1 MLKTRNGRNERRR
14 EGQSLSLPIM
24 PPKLRKMAFLQ
35 SGHLL
40 LKIFLN
46 KFRPKSPR
54 LAGKGSIFYFDIFP
68 MQFVAVVGVWFAAAN
83 IQYMEHPP
91 FSLKWVQAGF
101 FLFPCVKEAL
111 DGQSAAAD
119 SLNTAWFGVT
129 TTIAKKTIAAAFR
142 RWYEGCKKCTK
153 IEKNYVEKSQKIKQ
167 TVKLRILF
175 LFHLS
180 GLESNTPR
188 IAQNKNQ
195 V

>member
-68 MQFVAVVGVWFAAAN
+68 MQFVSGVGVWFAAAN

-119 SLNTAWFGVT
+119 SLNTACLVRGHHYNRQKNHRRRFSAVVRGLQKVYKDREELCGEKLENK
-129 TTIAKKTIAAAFR
+129 ADCKTSHSFFISSFR
-142 RWYEGCKKCTK
+142 
-153 IEKNYVEKSQKIKQ
+153 
-167 TVKLRILF
+167 
-175 LFHLS
+175 
-180 GLESNTPR
+180 
-188 IAQNKNQ
+188 A
-195 V
+195 

>member
-14 EGQSLSLPIM
+14 EGQSLSLPII

-46 KFRPKSPR
+46 KFRPKRPR

-68 MQFVAVVGVWFAAAN
+68 MQCVAAVGVWFAAAN
-83 IQYMEHPP
+83 IQYMKRTP

-101 FLFPCVKEAL
+101 FLFPCVKEAHGWAKCCS
-111 DGQSAAAD
+111 GQS
-119 SLNTAWFGVT
+119 
-129 TTIAKKTIAAAFR
+129 TITKKTIANAFW

-153 IEKNYVEKSQKIKQ
+153 IEKNYVEKSQKIKK
-167 TVKLRILF
+167 TAKTSHSFFISSFR
-175 LFHLS
+175 
-180 GLESNTPR
+180 
-188 IAQNKNQ
+188 A
-195 V
+195 

>member
-1 MLKTRNGRNERRR
+1 M
-14 EGQSLSLPIM
+14 
-24 PPKLRKMAFLQ
+24 
-35 SGHLL
+35 L

-46 KFRPKSPR
+46 KFRPKRPR

-119 SLNTAWFGVT
+119 SLNTAWFRVT
-129 TTIAKKTIAAAFR
+129 ITIAKNTIAAAFR

-153 IEKNYVEKSQKIKQ
+153 IEKNYAEKS
-167 TVKLRILF
+167 
-175 LFHLS
+175 
-180 GLESNTPR
+180 
-188 IAQNKNQ
+188 
-195 V
+195 

>member
-46 KFRPKSPR
+46 KFRPKRPR

-68 MQFVAVVGVWFAAAN
+68 MQFVSVVGVWFAAAN

-119 SLNTAWFGVT
+119 SLNTAWFGV
-129 TTIAKKTIAAAFR
+129 AKKKRSPPLFGGGTTAAKSIQRQRGTMR
-142 RWYEGCKKCTK
+142 RKDRK
-153 IEKNYVEKSQKIKQ
+153 
-167 TVKLRILF
+167 
-175 LFHLS
+175 
-180 GLESNTPR
+180 
-188 IAQNKNQ
+188 
-195 V
+195 